1 MKIDPTNTT
10 QKRLRILGDDEIEAL
25 YALPH
30 FTQEEQAQYFTLSQI
45 RVFCINP
52 RKGALRG

>member
-30 FTQEEQAQYFTLSQI
+30 FTQEERTQYFTLSQI
-45 RVFCINP
+45 E
-52 RKGALRG
+52 